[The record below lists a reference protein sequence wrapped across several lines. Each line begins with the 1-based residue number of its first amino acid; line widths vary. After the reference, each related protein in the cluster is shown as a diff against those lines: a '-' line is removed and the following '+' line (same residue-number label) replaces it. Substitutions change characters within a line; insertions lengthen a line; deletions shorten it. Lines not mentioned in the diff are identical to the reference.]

1 MLKDVDASKA
11 EKRKEDKMVQ
21 NETAT
26 FLAGTK
32 DKVAAAVDQTLV
44 GAAEEKLA
52 DKQAEVTVS
61 QNKNH

>member
-1 MLKDVDASKA
+1 
-11 EKRKEDKMVQ
+11 MVQ

>member
-1 MLKDVDASKA
+1 MM
-11 EKRKEDKMVQ
+11 KEDTVQ
-21 NETAT
+21 QTHREKETEGGQARAT